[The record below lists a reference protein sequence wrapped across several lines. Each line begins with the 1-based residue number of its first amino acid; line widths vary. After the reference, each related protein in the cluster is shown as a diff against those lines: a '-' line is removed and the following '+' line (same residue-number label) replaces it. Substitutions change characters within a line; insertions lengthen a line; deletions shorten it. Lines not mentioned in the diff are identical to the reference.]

1 MTNRIAIVLVLL
13 ILGVFV
19 VDREWFGS
27 DLPLYLARQMA
38 ELVEWVSFW
47 R

>member
-13 ILGVFV
+13 IAAGLAYDVLRNDHGGMVFLV
-19 VDREWFGS
+19 RKLM
-27 DLPLYLARQMA
+27 DLIEYLA
-38 ELVEWVSFW
+38 FW